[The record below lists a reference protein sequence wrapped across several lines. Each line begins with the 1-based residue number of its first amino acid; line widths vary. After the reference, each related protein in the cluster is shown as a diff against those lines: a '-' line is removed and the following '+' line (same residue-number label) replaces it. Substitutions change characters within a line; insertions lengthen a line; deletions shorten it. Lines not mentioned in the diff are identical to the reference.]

1 MRRPLARAS
10 RMKVD
15 EAGLAAWGRRIGR
28 EVRPPVFIGLSGPLG
43 AGKSVL
49 ARAVGEGAGVCDR
62 MPSPTFNI
70 LFRYETADGRAVI
83 HADLYRLRS
92 ADELGGIGWEDVVD
106 DEEAIVLVE
115 WPERAGEELPPDRWE
130 IDLDFPRRGPGLR
143 RVEVSSRGD
152 PPPLPG
158 FPVTVL

>member
-1 MRRPLARAS
+1 
-10 RMKVD
+10 MKVT
-15 EAGLAAWGRRIGR
+15 EAELAAWGRRVGR

-49 ARAVGEGAGVCDR
+49 ARAVGEGAGVRDP

-70 LFRYETADGRAVI
+70 LFRYEAGERGAVI

-92 ADELGGIGWEDVVD
+92 PEELAGIGWEDLVG

-115 WPERAGEELPPDRWE
+115 WPVRAGARLPAERWE
-130 IDLDFPRRGPGLR
+130 VRLR
-143 RVEVSSRGD
+143 YAGDGERLREVEVQSFGD

-158 FPVTVL
+158 FPVRAL